1 MEHEELLNA
10 YLPHIKKINPDFQN
24 NWIEKTFH
32 HKVGA
37 AQPIIETNYR
47 EKIVPHDTPI
57 QGVYLA
63 NTSQIYPEDRGTNYG
78 VKMGTT
84 LAKMILGDLKTF

>member
-1 MEHEELLNA
+1 MKSHTGKY
-10 YLPHIKKINPDFQN
+10 YLWTSIV
-24 NWIEKTFH
+24 NWIKKTFH

-78 VKMGTT
+78 VKMGTS
-84 LAKMILGDLKTF
+84 LAKMILGDLKTL